1 MVTKKKF
8 SYSNFLKVAM
18 IDTLNPIAA
27 MTTKD
32 IRRLEMP
39 AIIPIN
45 GGPIK
50 KPKKPMVETAAIATP
65 ADITFDLPA
74 ALYTNGTMEETPKP
88 TKKNPIMA
96 VIK

>member
-1 MVTKKKF
+1 
-8 SYSNFLKVAM
+8 
-18 IDTLNPIAA
+18 
-27 MTTKD
+27 
-32 IRRLEMP
+32 MP
-39 AIIPIN
+39 AIIPIS

-50 KPKKPMVETAAIATP
+50 KPKKPMVDTAAIATP

-96 VIK
+96 VIKCGKITATIKPLAVSMPLN